1 MTKRLRLFIV
11 LILVAFGVAAF
22 LPTLR
27 WYFLIPEDQKSLA
40 QSSRTEIRDWADAEA
55 RAALTALRA
64 AAAAGDEVPAEYAFL
79 TEIAQENL
87 ELLHELNVREGDIPD
102 TLTASDVLGSFRDE
116 AEASSALEAYFR
128 DEALALKDMRDR
140 IIQLGLDLSGGI
152 SVTLEA
158 DRDSL
163 AERLG
168 AAPTGVQV
176 SEAIELA
183 VGIIRNRIDRFGV
196 TEPQIRTSDN
206 DRIVIDIPGDD
217 DRERVNSF
225 LVGRGSLNFRIVNN
239 DITNRLLEYQSTFPF
254 QNGGRQWEP
263 EIDGIPEFVPAGST
277 VSEYVVRDEYGIDA
291 PVHWIVI
298 YDDIDQFGLDGSH
311 IRDAQVAR
319 DPLTNRPTVNF
330 VLDAEGADR
339 FAALTRDN
347 TGTSLAIVMDERVR
361 AYARIQEEI
370 PTGQV
375 RITGFSEEE
384 AQNIALVLRT
394 AALPIDLDVVNQQV
408 VGASL
413 GETAIQVGLRSI
425 ALGFA
430 LIIVFMAVYYKGA
443 GIVADIA
450 LILNLFFIVSILSA
464 FNLTLTL
471 TSIAGIILTVGMAV
485 DANVIIFE
493 RIKEEYRLG
502 KGARASVKAG
512 FQKAFWTI
520 MDANITTFI
529 AAIFLSQLGTGPI
542 QGFAV
547 TLAVG
552 IVSSMFTALVV
563 TRLFFDFSV
572 DTLKR
577 TKLSIMWRA
586 A

>member
-1 MTKRLRLFIV
+1 MSKRLRL
-11 LILVAFGVAAF
+11 LIILVLVAFGVGAF

-27 WYFLIPEDQKSLA
+27 WYFMVPEDQKLLA
-40 QSSRTEIRDWADAEA
+40 QSSRIEIRDWARSQA
-55 RAALTALRA
+55 RSALDDLRA
-64 AAAAGDEVPAEYAFL
+64 GASTDEELPEEYSFL
-79 TEIAQENL
+79 TEVAAENL
-87 ELLHELNVREGDIPD
+87 EALDEEVPE
-102 TLTASDVLGSFRDE
+102 TWTTTAVLRAFRSE
-116 AEASSALEAYFR
+116 AEAYETLEEHYRASIL
-128 DEALALKDMRDR
+128 DLKDMKER
-140 IIQLGLDLSGGI
+140 IVQLGLDLSGGI

-158 DRDSL
+158 DRESL

-168 AAPTGVQV
+168 EEPSAEQMD
-176 SEAIELA
+176 EAVELA
-183 VGIIRNRIDRFGV
+183 VEIIRNRIDRFGV
-196 TEPQIRTSDN
+196 TEPQIRTTEN
-206 DRIVIDIPGDD
+206 DRIVIEIPGDN

-225 LVGRGSLNFRIVNN
+225 LMGRGSLNFRIVNN
-239 DITNRLLEYQSTFPF
+239 DATEELLDLQAENPGWS
-254 QNGGRQWEP
+254 P
-263 EIDGIPEFVPAGST
+263 EIDGTPDFIPAGSEI
-277 VSEYVVRDEYGIDA
+277 VEYVSRDEYGIDER
-291 PVHWIVI
+291 VNWIVI
-298 YDDIDQFGLDGSH
+298 YENINEYGLDGSY
-311 IRDAQVAR
+311 IQDAQVAR
-319 DPLTNRPTVNF
+319 DQLTNRPTVNF
-330 VLDAEGADR
+330 VLDGEGADR

-347 TGTSLAIVMDERVR
+347 VGTSLAIVMDDTVR

-394 AALPIDLDVVNQQV
+394 AALPVELEIVNQQA

-413 GETAIQVGLRSI
+413 GATAIDVGLRSI
-425 ALGFA
+425 AYGFG
-430 LIIVFMAVYYKGA
+430 LIILFMVLYYKGA
-443 GIVADIA
+443 GLVADVA

-502 KGARASVKAG
+502 KGARSAVRAG

-520 MDANITTFI
+520 MDANTTTFI
-529 AAIFLSQLGTGPI
+529 AALFLSQLGSGPV

-552 IVSSMFTALVV
+552 ILSSMFTALVV
-563 TRLFFDFSV
+563 TRLFFEFSTEV
-572 DTLKR
+572 LKR
-577 TKLSIMWRA
+577 TKLSIAWRNA
-586 A
+586 

>member
-1 MTKRLRLFIV
+1 MTKRLRL
-11 LILVAFGVAAF
+11 LIILVLVAFGVGAF

-27 WYFLIPEDQKSLA
+27 WYFFIPEDQKLLA
-40 QSSRTEIRDWADAEA
+40 QSSRTEIRDWAQAEA
-55 RAALTALRA
+55 RAALRDLRA
-64 AAAAGDEVPAEYAFL
+64 AASADEALAAEYAFL
-79 TEIAQENL
+79 AEEAAAN
-87 ELLHELNVREGDIPD
+87 REALGEDIPASWS
-102 TLTASDVLGSFRDE
+102 TAEVLASFRDE
-116 AEASSALEAYFR
+116 TEAFEALEDHYR
-128 DEALALKDMRDR
+128 TEILALKDQKER
-140 IIQLGLDLSGGI
+140 IVQLGLDLSGGI

-158 DRDSL
+158 DRESL

-168 AAPTGVQV
+168 EQPSAAQMD
-176 SEAIELA
+176 EAVELA
-183 VGIIRNRIDRFGV
+183 VEIIRNRIDRFGV
-196 TEPQIRTSDN
+196 TEPQIRTTEN
-206 DRIVIDIPGDD
+206 DRIVIEIPGDN

-225 LVGRGSLNFRIVNN
+225 LMGRGSLNFRIVNN
-239 DITNRLLEYQSTFPF
+239 DVTSQLLNLQASQPGW
-254 QNGGRQWEP
+254 NP
-263 EIDGIPEFVPAGST
+263 EIDGVPDFVPAGT
-277 VSEYVVRDEYGIDA
+277 EVMEYVTRDEYGIDER
-291 PVHWIVI
+291 VNWIAI
-298 YDDIDQFGLDGSH
+298 YEDIEQFGLDGSH
-311 IRDAQVAR
+311 IQDAQSAR
-319 DPLTNRPTVNF
+319 DPLTNQPTVNF
-330 VLDAEGADR
+330 VLDGEGADR

-347 TGTSLAIVMDERVR
+347 VGTSLAIVMDDTVR

-394 AALPIDLDVVNQQV
+394 AALPVDLEIVNQQA

-413 GETAIQVGLRSI
+413 GETAIQVGLQSI

-430 LIIVFMAVYYKGA
+430 LIIVFMLVYYKGA
-443 GIVADIA
+443 GLVANVA
-450 LILNLFFIVSILSA
+450 LVLNLFFIVSILSA

-502 KGARASVKAG
+502 KGARASVTAG

-529 AAIFLSQLGTGPI
+529 AALFLSQLGTGPI

-547 TLAVG
+547 TLSVG
-552 IVSSMFTALVV
+552 ILSSMFTALVV
-563 TRLFFDFSV
+563 TRLFFDFSTE
-572 DTLKR
+572 TLKR
-577 TKLSIMWRA
+577 RKLSIAWRNA
-586 A
+586 